1 MAAVPPPRGSALA
14 LAPRKPNGKFEA
26 LYIELEELAHRLG
39 LQVILDKGPF
49 TGGACILEGEEFI
62 VLNKSIP
69 IQQRMRLFAQALG
82 RKDLSGIYLK
92 PAVRMIIEDYL
103 DSGSPGEPES

>member
-14 LAPRKPNGKFEA
+14 LSPGNLNGKFEA

-39 LQVILDKGPF
+39 LQVILDKGSF
-49 TGGACILEGEEFI
+49 TGGACIFEGEEFI

-69 IQQRMRLFAQALG
+69 MQQRIRLFAEALG
-82 RKDLSGIYLK
+82 RKDLSSIYLK
-92 PAVRMIIEDYL
+92 PAVRMIIDDYL
-103 DSGSPGEPES
+103 DAGLQGEE

>member
-14 LAPRKPNGKFEA
+14 LSPGNLNGKFEA

-39 LQVILDKGPF
+39 LQVILDKGSF
-49 TGGACILEGEEFI
+49 MGGACIFEGEEFI

-69 IQQRMRLFAQALG
+69 MQQRIRLFAEALG
-82 RKDLSGIYLK
+82 RKDLSSIYLK
-92 PAVRMIIEDYL
+92 PAVRMIIDDYL
-103 DSGSPGEPES
+103 DAGLQGEE